1 MVNPIFYANRESWLE
16 GAVVE
21 LRPWFADIG
30 AKIPDQVRVA
40 CGWSKRSGK
49 GAIGWC
55 WHTEA
60 SDDQSNEIQISPE
73 LADPI
78 RVLATL
84 AHELIHAS
92 DNGESKHTGYFRKT
106 ALALGLKGPMTA
118 TTAGDDLIVRLRDL
132 HVKLGNYPHAA
143 LKPQLQMG
151 KQSTRMLKG
160 FCDDDGYTIRLSR
173 KWADAGLPECPVC
186 GNTLELIE

>member
-1 MVNPIFYANRESWLE
+1 MCATRAMTGNEALVMAYANRESWLE

-49 GAIGWC
+49 NAIGWC

-60 SDDQSNEIQISPE
+60 SADQSNEIQISPE
-73 LADPI
+73 LDMPI

-84 AHELIHAS
+84 VHELIHAS
-92 DNGESKHTGYFRKT
+92 DNGESKHTGYFRK
-106 ALALGLKGPMTA
+106 
-118 TTAGDDLIVRLRDL
+118 
-132 HVKLGNYPHAA
+132 
-143 LKPQLQMG
+143 
-151 KQSTRMLKG
+151 
-160 FCDDDGYTIRLSR
+160 
-173 KWADAGLPECPVC
+173 
-186 GNTLELIE
+186 

>member
-1 MVNPIFYANRESWLE
+1 M
-16 GAVVE
+16 
-21 LRPWFADIG
+21 
-30 AKIPDQVRVA
+30 
-40 CGWSKRSGK
+40 
-49 GAIGWC
+49 
-55 WHTEA
+55 
-60 SDDQSNEIQISPE
+60 
-73 LADPI
+73 PI

-84 AHELIHAS
+84 VHELIHAS

-118 TTAGDDLIVRLRDL
+118 TTAGDELYA
-132 HVKLGNYPHAA
+132 KLSKLADNLGTYPHAA

-173 KWADAGLPECPVC
+173 KWADVGLPDCPVC
-186 GNTLELIE
+186 GNALELQG

>member
-1 MVNPIFYANRESWLE
+1 MTYANRESWLE
-16 GAVVE
+16 GAVAE

-30 AKIPDQVRVA
+30 VKIPDHIRVA

-60 SDDQSNEIQISPE
+60 SDDQASEIQISPE
-73 LADPI
+73 LDDPV

-84 AHELIHAS
+84 THELIHAS
-92 DNGESKHTGYFRKT
+92 DDGESGHTGYFRKT
-106 ALALGLKGPMTA
+106 ALAIGLTGPMTA
-118 TTAGDDLIVRLRDL
+118 TTAGNDLSFRLNVL
-132 HVKLGNYPHAA
+132 VGLILGKYPHAA

-160 FCDDDGYTIRLSR
+160 FCEDDGYTIRLSR
-173 KWADAGLPECPVC
+173 KWADFGLPDCPMC
-186 GNTLELIE
+186 GNVLELVE